1 MKKKNRIFV
10 VTLTECLFV
19 GLSAVNAAA
28 QTSQTYAWH
37 NAQIVGG
44 GFTTGIIYNQTEP
57 NLVYIRTDMGG
68 AYRLNPVTNRWIPL
82 LDWIGWDEWNLTGVE
97 SLVTD
102 PVDPN
107 RLYIAAGTYTNEW
120 TDMNGA
126 VLRSTDR
133 GRTFERT
140 NLPFKLGSNMP
151 GRSMGE
157 RLAIDPHKNSIL
169 YLGARSGNGLWR
181 SIDYGVTW
189 SRVTSFT
196 AVGNYAPGSGSIDG
210 DLIGVVWVTFDPS
223 TGTPGNATQTIYVG
237 VADTTTSIYRSTNGG
252 VTWASVPGQPA
263 DGFLPHHGVLASN
276 GMLYITYSN
285 HCGPFD
291 GSKGD
296 VWKYNTSNGIWTRV
310 SPIPSSSSENN
321 FGYGGL
327 AVDAQHPDTIM
338 VTSLELWWP
347 DDIIFRS
354 TDGGATWKRIW
365 EWGGWPNRT
374 FYYTQDIS
382 IAPWLDW
389 GTHDTKPLP
398 EVSPKLGWMIG
409 DIKIDPFN
417 SDRMRYVTGAT
428 IYGSDNLTDWD
439 TGGTVSITVKAQGQ
453 EQTAVLDLIS
463 PPAGAHLISALG
475 DLGGFRHDD
484 LTVVPAKMLMP
495 PTFSS
500 GTSLDYAELDP
511 NFIVR
516 VGNGDGII
524 NYAYSVDG
532 GLNWSAALTEPAG
545 VGGGGTVALAANGG
559 RAVWAPSGIAVN
571 CSTTLNGATWNASS
585 GIPADARVAS
595 DRVNPNKFYGFRNG
609 TFYVSTNGGA
619 TFTATAATG
628 LPSVGDVRFKAMPG
642 IEGDIWLAGG
652 KEGDIYGL
660 WHSTGSGVS
669 FTKLTNV
676 EEADNIGF
684 GKAAPGRSYMTLFIS
699 AQINGVR
706 GIFRS
711 IDAGATWSRINDNRH
726 QFAWTGSCITGDPRI
741 YGRVYVSTNGRG
753 IIYGDI
759 YGDFTGDGIVN
770 IYDLSEFCE
779 TWWLENDCNK
789 TLGVDLNN
797 DCIINFYEYSFFAQN
812 WLKYDSYYG
821 DLTGDGIVNI
831 NDLSE
836 FCETWWLEDDC
847 DKASGLDL
855 NGDCIINFYEYSFFA
870 QNWLKEQLHF

>member
-1 MKKKNRIFV
+1 MKKENRIIV
-10 VTLTECLFV
+10 VILTGCLFI
-19 GLSAVNAAA
+19 GLTAFTATA
-28 QTSQTYAWH
+28 QTSPTYGWH

-44 GFTTGIIYNQTEP
+44 GFTTGIIYSQTEP

-126 VLRSTDR
+126 VLRSADR

-181 SIDYGVTW
+181 STDYGATW

-196 AVGNYAPGSGSIDG
+196 AVGNYAPGTGSVDG
-210 DLIGVVWVTFDPS
+210 DLIGVVWVTFDPA
-223 TGTPGNATQTIYVG
+223 TGTPGNPTQTIYVG

-252 VTWASVPGQPA
+252 TTWAPVPGQPT

-285 HCGPFD
+285 TCGPFD

-296 VWKYNTSNGIWTRV
+296 VWKYNTSSGIWTRI
-310 SPIPSSSSENN
+310 SPIPSSDSGNY

-327 AVDAQHPDTIM
+327 AVDAQHPNTIM

-347 DDIIFRS
+347 DDIIFRT
-354 TDGGATWKRIW
+354 TDGGTTWKQIW
-365 EWGGWPNRT
+365 EWGSWPNRT

-417 SDRMRYVTGAT
+417 SNRMRYVTGAT
-428 IYGSDNLTDWD
+428 IYGSENLTDWD
-439 TGGTVSITVKAQGQ
+439 TGGTVSLTVKAQGQ

-484 LTVVPAKMLMP
+484 LTVVPAKMSMP

-500 GTSLDYAELDP
+500 GTSLDYAELDC
-511 NFIVR
+511 NFIIR
-516 VGNGDGII
+516 VGNGDGIT
-524 NYAYSVDG
+524 NYAWSNDG
-532 GLNWSAALTEPAG
+532 GLTWAEGITEPTG
-545 VGGGGTVALAANGG
+545 VGGGGTVSLSANGG
-559 RAVWAPSGIAVN
+559 RVVWAPSGIAVGY
-571 CSTTLNGATWNASS
+571 STDIYGTTWNAST
-585 GIPADARVAS
+585 GIPVDASVAS
-595 DRVNPNKFYGFRNG
+595 DRVNPNKFYGFQSG

-628 LPSVGDVRFKAMPG
+628 LPYGGKFRAMPG

-652 KEGDIYGL
+652 QEGDVYGL
-660 WHSTGSGVS
+660 WHSTDSGAS

-684 GKAAPGRSYMTLFIS
+684 GKAAPGRSYMALYAN
-699 AQINGVR
+699 AQIDGVR
-706 GIFRS
+706 GVYRS
-711 IDAGATWSRINDNRH
+711 TDAGVTWVRISDDLH
-726 QFAWTGSCITGDPRI
+726 QFGRPDYCITGDPRI
-741 YGRVYVSTNGRG
+741 FGRVYLGTNGRG
-753 IIYGDI
+753 IIYGDF
-759 YGDFTGDGIVN
+759 YGDFTGDGRVN
-770 IYDLSEFCE
+770 IYDLAEFCN
-779 TWWLENDCNK
+779 TWWLESDCNK
-789 TLGVDLNN
+789 TAGIDLNN
-797 DCIINFYEYSFFAQN
+797 DCIINFYEFASLAQN
-812 WLKYDSYYG
+812 WFEYDKIYG
-821 DLTGDGIVNI
+821 DFTGDGLVNI
-831 NDLSE
+831 YDLAE
-836 FCETWWLEDDC
+836 FCNTWWLENDC
-847 DKASGLDL
+847 NKTAGIDL
-855 NGDCIINFYEYSFFA
+855 NGDCIINFYEFSFFA
-870 QNWLKEQLHF
+870 KNWSIQ